1 MSNHLSIQL
10 IHIFKH
16 FASLSTSSSFLT
28 KCTSFHS
35 ARPTNS
41 DTPLAEFQTLGVS
54 ALHQA
59 ACGDYGGLVMTL
71 HVLHAGDGYEYLTK
85 QVATADRE
93 LEHGQE
99 LTDYYTAHGTPPG
112 TWFGAGLND
121 LARMDADV
129 VVDPADRIGTGESV
143 SEPQMK
149 ALFGEGM
156 HPNADAMIEDFI
168 AAGAKPEAA
177 VKAARLG
184 RKFPK
189 FTNDIPL
196 LTEHRAALEQFA
208 ADNGRRPSKADSA
221 ALMESVG
228 TRLFEQTH
236 GRAAEDNRELWSW
249 ISAQKSRV
257 RQPVAGYDL
266 VFTPPKSVS
275 TMWALADDDT
285 RRAIERIHH
294 ETVTDTLGWI
304 EQEACFTRTGA
315 TSQEVHDTTGL
326 VATLYNHYD
335 SRAGDP
341 NLHTHA
347 VVSIKVCTENDGKW
361 RALDGSTL
369 HRYGVPASQRYNATV
384 MAKLHTELGFDLT
397 ERSTGRG
404 RQDIVELAA
413 VPQELCEMFSSR
425 RTQIEARRDQ
435 LVADYRA
442 SHGRMPSPKAMYAL
456 YQQANLDTR
465 AGKQEPETLREMQHN
480 WVTRSAQILGTPE
493 HVDGLAQH
501 WRDIQDAHA
510 TGTLS
515 QTTMRGADSVDVEA
529 ARVLDRLE
537 NVRASWA
544 ITHIHSAVE
553 ANFAA
558 VTFPDDSARR
568 EAIDA
573 VTAHV
578 LTESVHMP
586 AADLPAAPEVLRRRN
601 GEFILERHGAALHTS
616 EGVIAAEQSMLA
628 ATGTP
633 TAYIATQAG
642 LDKVVEK
649 IARTSD
655 HPLNAG
661 QRELA
666 EHFVGAGTLLA
677 VGIGP
682 AGTGKTTS
690 MKAVT
695 DTWTAA
701 GYEVIALAPS
711 AVAAETLGEEIGTTA
726 HTLATLTYP
735 WRGLEN
741 YEPRRLPEH
750 IEIPTGAMLLVDEAS
765 LASTKDLAAITEIAA
780 AKGAVVRLLGDPNQ
794 LDAVE
799 TGGALRLLAEETNA
813 PELTVV
819 VRFGKDTE
827 QAENSLALRHGEESS
842 LELFYARGWV
852 HDGTAAE
859 MKDAAATAYLADI
872 DAGKTSIVMLS
883 TRDDVREV
891 NLAIQAHYRAA
902 GTAKVE
908 HTVTLSDELDAGV
921 GDIVLTR
928 KNNRRLRTK
937 GGKRRNMFVRNGD
950 LWTVTA
956 VNENGSLNLRS
967 KTHEG
972 TITLPARYV
981 KRNTELGYAAT
992 VHRSQG
998 ITVDTSHTT
1007 IGHST
1012 NRPGLYVATT
1022 RGRTENHL
1030 YVPVEPG
1037 VTQDTEGMHLS
1048 EIQTPNSRE
1057 VLTHILANDNGHKAA
1072 ITEIRDALEHA
1083 RSPERLRE
1091 AYHAA
1096 HSRLRDRWLDEV
1108 LDRALPAALLATI
1121 AAENPGSL
1129 AALRT
1134 TLGQAHDR
1142 GDSARRILNDA
1153 LATGELHTARDVAR
1167 VLNSRIIEA
1176 TQVAA
1181 EAAAEHADTTL
1192 PPLPPRTTNTDK
1204 ELDDYARILADR
1216 YAAARPEHERI
1227 DGIGA
1232 TIRRYDETR
1241 AQLDTTR
1248 IHRPV
1253 REAFEPAM
1261 ADRIL
1266 AEASAQRLGRHLRKA
1281 ALAGIAPEAVL
1292 SWHAQQLAARGEDVT
1307 AANLIKDMA
1316 PAITSA
1322 AEKAN
1327 TRWAAEHDEILR
1339 EHFPAAIAAAERAED
1354 PRWNAAVGR
1363 IRELVTHAGFDI
1375 DDLCSTIEAVAHSTA
1390 HVTGITD
1397 ALDAIAPQASAPV
1410 DPAAPHWVASPD
1422 LDAHLVDPT
1431 LAEQLD
1437 ATYTDIA
1444 EEHTANTRRISTDEQ
1459 RSNDPELRF
1468 TEHLEARPED
1478 PEMAA
1483 KWDRTAAEIQAYRE
1497 RYDIT
1502 DTTSVA
1508 GDRPENKA
1516 DIAPFN
1522 CVHRDIDALHD
1533 RMDEHREEQHRV
1545 EHEQATIEHHHTIA
1559 QHVEQENQR
1568 RGPRI

>member
-1 MSNHLSIQL
+1 MSNHLSTHVT
-10 IHIFKH
+10 HIFQH
-16 FASLSTSSSFLT
+16 FASLSTNSSSLT

-35 ARPTNS
+35 SKPTIS
-41 DTPLAEFQTLGVS
+41 DTPLAELQTLGVS
-54 ALHQA
+54 ALHQV

-112 TWFGAGLND
+112 TWFGAGLTD
-121 LARMDADV
+121 LARMDADAA
-129 VVDPADRIGTGESV
+129 VDPADRIGTGETV

-168 AAGAKPEAA
+168 AAGAKPDAA

-196 LTEHRAALEQFA
+196 LTKHRAALEQFA
-208 ADNGRRPSKADSA
+208 IDNGRRPSKVDSA

-384 MAKLHTELGFDLT
+384 MAKLHTELGFGLT

-404 RQDIVELAA
+404 RQNVVEIAE
-413 VPQELCEMFSSR
+413 VPQQLCEMFSSR
-425 RTQIEARRDQ
+425 RTQIETRRDQ
-435 LVADYRA
+435 LVAEYRQK
-442 SHGRMPSPKAMYAL
+442 HDRMPSAKAMYAL

-465 AGKQEPETLREMQHN
+465 AGKQEPQTLREMQNN
-480 WVTRSAQILGTPE
+480 WITRSAHILGDDTA
-493 HVDGLAQH
+493 V
-501 WRDIQDAHA
+501 
-510 TGTLS
+510 GTLAE
-515 QTTMRGADSVDVEA
+515 QWRGVQREHAAGVREHQAMRKAGTPAEEAKRVVEH
-529 ARVLDRLE
+529 LE
-537 NVRASWA
+537 NGRATWA
-544 ITHIHSAVE
+544 ITHVHSAVD

-558 VTFPDDSARR
+558 VSFPDEAAR
-568 EAIDA
+568 AAA
-573 VTAHV
+573 VKTVTEHV
-578 LTESVHMP
+578 LGASVH
-586 AADLPAAPEVLRRRN
+586 LPAAELPPAPEALRRRD
-601 GEFILERHGAALHTS
+601 GEFILTNHGTALHTS
-616 EGVIAAEQSMLA
+616 ASIITAEQFMLD
-628 ATGTP
+628 ATRTP
-633 TAYIATQAG
+633 TAYIAAQAG

-666 EHFVGAGTLLA
+666 EHFVGSGTLLA
-677 VGIGP
+677 VGVGP

-695 DTWTAA
+695 DTWRAT
-701 GYEVIALAPS
+701 GHEVIALAPS
-711 AVAAETLGEEIGTTA
+711 AVAAETLGEEIDVTA

-735 WRGLEN
+735 WRGLEGH
-741 YEPRRLPEH
+741 EPRSLPEH
-750 IEIPTGAMLLVDEAS
+750 IEIPAGAMLLVDEAS

-852 HDGTAAE
+852 HEGTAAE

-872 DAGKTSIVMLS
+872 GAGKTSIVMLS

-902 GTAKVE
+902 GTAKAGT
-908 HTVTLSDELDAGV
+908 TVTLSDELDAGV

-928 KNNRRLRTK
+928 KNKRRLRTK

-1007 IGHST
+1007 VGHTT

-1037 VTQDTEGMHLS
+1037 VTQDTEGMHLGS
-1048 EIQTPNSRE
+1048 INNPASRE
-1057 VLTHILANDNGHKAA
+1057 VLEKILANDNGHKAA
-1072 ITEIRDALEHA
+1072 ITEICEALEHA

-1096 HSRLRDRWLDEV
+1096 HSRLRDRWLDDV

-1129 AALRT
+1129 AELRT

-1167 VLNSRIIEA
+1167 VLNSRIVEA
-1176 TQVAA
+1176 TQAAA
-1181 EAAAEHADTTL
+1181 EAAAERSDTAL
-1192 PPLPPRTTNTDK
+1192 PPLPPRTTSTDK
-1204 ELDDYARILADR
+1204 ELDDYARIVADR
-1216 YAAARPEHERI
+1216 YATARPEHERT

-1253 REAFEPAM
+1253 REAFEPEIAE
-1261 ADRIL
+1261 RIL
-1266 AEASAQRLGRHLRKA
+1266 SEAGVQRLGRHLRKA

-1292 SWHAQQLAARGEDVT
+1292 SWHAQQLEARGEDVT

-1316 PAITSA
+1316 PAITA
-1322 AEKAN
+1322 ATEKTN
-1327 TRWAAEHDEILR
+1327 TRWAADHDEILR
-1339 EHFPAAIAAAERAED
+1339 EHFPLAVAAAERTED

-1363 IRELVTHAGFDI
+1363 IRELVTHAGFDV
-1375 DDLCSTIEAVAHSTA
+1375 DDLCRTIETAAHSTA

-1397 ALDAIAPQASAPV
+1397 ALDTIAPAASEPA
-1410 DPAAPHWVASPD
+1410 DPAAPHWVPSPD

-1437 ATYTDIA
+1437 NTYTDIA
-1444 EEHTANTRRISTDEQ
+1444 AEHTANTRRIGTDDA
-1459 RSNDPELRF
+1459 RGNHPELRF

-1478 PEMAA
+1478 PELAA
-1483 KWDRTAAEIQAYRE
+1483 QWDRTAAEIQAYRD
-1497 RYDIT
+1497 RHDIT
-1502 DTTSVA
+1502 DTTSAA

-1522 CVHRDIDALHD
+1522 TVHRDIDTLHD
-1533 RMDEHREEQHRV
+1533 RMQEHREEQRRA
-1545 EHEQATIEHHHTIA
+1545 ERQQATLEHQHTIA
-1559 QHVEQENQR
+1559 QHVEHEQKR
-1568 RGPRI
+1568 RGPRL

>member
-1 MSNHLSIQL
+1 
-10 IHIFKH
+10 
-16 FASLSTSSSFLT
+16 
-28 KCTSFHS
+28 
-35 ARPTNS
+35 
-41 DTPLAEFQTLGVS
+41 
-54 ALHQA
+54 
-59 ACGDYGGLVMTL
+59 MTL

-93 LEHGQE
+93 REHGQE
-99 LTDYYTAHGTPPG
+99 LTDYYSAHGTPPG
-112 TWFGAGLND
+112 TWFGGGLDD
-121 LARMDADV
+121 LARMDADTEI
-129 VVDPADRIGTGESV
+129 ADEYRITDGATV

-156 HPNADAMIEDFI
+156 HPNADPMVEESIKGGMDP
-168 AAGAKPEAA
+168 KKA
-177 VKAARLG
+177 VKEARLG
-184 RKFPK
+184 RKFPD
-189 FTNDIPL
+189 FANDIPL
-196 LTEHRAALEQFA
+196 LKAHRAALEQFA
-208 ADNGRRPSKADSA
+208 VDNARRPSKAESG
-221 ALMESVG
+221 ALMEKVG
-228 TRLFEQTH
+228 TALFEETH
-236 GRAAEDNRELWSW
+236 QRSAQDPQELWSW
-249 ISAQKSRV
+249 ISAQKNRV
-257 RQPVAGYDL
+257 RQPVAGQDL

-275 TMWALADDDT
+275 TMWALADDDL
-285 RRAIERIHH
+285 RRQIERIHH
-294 ETVTDTLGWI
+294 ETVKGTLGWI
-304 EQEACFTRTGA
+304 EKEACFTRTGA
-315 TSQEVHDTTGL
+315 TSQEVQDTTGM
-326 VATLYNHYD
+326 VATLYDHYD

-347 VVSIKVCTENDGKW
+347 VVSIKVCTEKDGKW

-369 HRYGVPASQRYNATV
+369 HRYAVAASQRYNAAI
-384 MAKLHTELGFDLT
+384 MSKLHTELGFGLT

-404 RQDIVELAA
+404 RQNVVEIAE
-413 VPQELCEMFSSR
+413 VPQQLCEMFSSR
-425 RTQIEARRDQ
+425 RSQIETRRDQ
-435 LVADYRA
+435 LVAEYRQK
-442 SHGRMPSPKAMYAL
+442 HDRMPSAKAMYAL

-465 AGKQEPETLREMQHN
+465 AGKQEPQTLREMQNN
-480 WVTRSAQILGTPE
+480 WITRSAQILGDDTAVAALAEQWRGVQREHAAGVREHQAMRTAGTPAE
-493 HVDGLAQH
+493 EARRV
-501 WRDIQDAHA
+501 
-510 TGTLS
+510 
-515 QTTMRGADSVDVEA
+515 VEY
-529 ARVLDRLE
+529 LE
-537 NVRASWA
+537 NGRATWA
-544 ITHIHSAVE
+544 ITHVHSAVD

-558 VTFPDDSARR
+558 VSFPDEAAR
-568 EAIDA
+568 AAAVKA
-573 VTAHV
+573 VTEHV
-578 LTESVHMP
+578 LGASVH
-586 AADLPAAPEVLRRRN
+586 LPAAELPPPPDALTRRD
-601 GEFILERHGAALHTS
+601 GEFILTNHGTALHTS
-616 EGVIAAEQSMLA
+616 ASIITAEQFMLDS
-628 ATGTP
+628 TGTP
-633 TAYIATQAG
+633 TAYIAPQAG

-666 EHFVGAGTLLA
+666 EHFVGSGTLLA
-677 VGIGP
+677 VGVGP

-695 DTWTAA
+695 DTWRAA

-711 AVAAETLGEEIGTTA
+711 AVAAETLGEEIGVTA

-735 WRGLEN
+735 WRGVDGN
-741 YEPRRLPEH
+741 EPRSLPEH
-750 IEIPTGAMLLVDEAS
+750 IEIPAGAMLLVDEAS

-842 LELFYARGWV
+842 LELFYSRGWV
-852 HDGTAAE
+852 HEGTAAE

-872 DAGKTSIVMLS
+872 EAGKSSIVMLS

-902 GTAKVE
+902 GTAKAE

-928 KNNRRLRTK
+928 KNKRGLRTK
-937 GGKRRNMFVRNGD
+937 GGRRRNMFVRNGD

-967 KTHEG
+967 KTHDG

-1007 IGHST
+1007 VGHTT

-1037 VTQDTEGMHLS
+1037 VTQDTEGMHLGS
-1048 EIQTPNSRE
+1048 ITTPASRE
-1057 VLTHILANDNGHKAA
+1057 VLEKILANDNGHRAA

-1153 LATGELHTARDVAR
+1153 LAAGELHSARDVAR

-1176 TQVAA
+1176 TQAAA
-1181 EAAAEHADTTL
+1181 EAAAERADTTL
-1192 PPLPPRTTNTDK
+1192 SPLPPRTTSTDK

-1216 YAAARPEHERI
+1216 YATARPEHERT
-1227 DGIGA
+1227 DGIGS

-1248 IHRPV
+1248 IQRPV
-1253 REAFEPAM
+1253 RGAFEPEIAERLLSE
-1261 ADRIL
+1261 AGVQRI
-1266 AEASAQRLGRHLRKA
+1266 GRHLRKA
-1281 ALAGIAPEAVL
+1281 ALAGLAPEAVL
-1292 SWHAQQLAARGEDVT
+1292 AWHAQQLAARGEDVT

-1316 PAITSA
+1316 PAIAAA
-1322 AEKAN
+1322 AEKTN

-1339 EHFPAAIAAAERAED
+1339 EHFPAAIAVAERTED

-1363 IRELVTHAGFDI
+1363 IRELVTHAGLDVE
-1375 DDLCSTIEAVAHSTA
+1375 DLCRKIGTVAHSTA

-1397 ALDAIAPQASAPV
+1397 ALDTIAPAAREPV
-1410 DPAAPHWVASPD
+1410 DPAAPHWVHSPD
-1422 LDAHLVDPT
+1422 LDAHLIDSA
-1431 LAEQLD
+1431 LAEQLE
-1437 ATYTDIA
+1437 TIYTDIA
-1444 EEHTANTRRISTDEQ
+1444 AEHTANTRRIGTDGQ
-1459 RSNDPELRF
+1459 RSSDPELRF
-1468 TEHLEARPED
+1468 TEHLESRPED
-1478 PEMAA
+1478 AEMAA
-1483 KWDRTAAEIQAYRE
+1483 QWDRTAAEIQAYRD
-1497 RYDIT
+1497 RYNIT

-1516 DIAPFN
+1516 DTAPFN
-1522 CVHRDIDALHD
+1522 TVHRDIDDLHD
-1533 RMDEHREEQHRV
+1533 RIQEHREEQRRA
-1545 EHEQATIEHHHTIA
+1545 EHEQAMIEHHHTIA
-1559 QHVEQENQR
+1559 HHVEQENR
-1568 RGPRI
+1568 RQGPRL

>member
-1 MSNHLSIQL
+1 
-10 IHIFKH
+10 
-16 FASLSTSSSFLT
+16 
-28 KCTSFHS
+28 
-35 ARPTNS
+35 
-41 DTPLAEFQTLGVS
+41 
-54 ALHQA
+54 
-59 ACGDYGGLVMTL
+59 MTL
-71 HVLHAGDGYEYLTK
+71 HVLHAGDGYEYLTS
-85 QVATADRE
+85 QVANADRE
-93 LEHGQE
+93 REHGQE
-99 LTDYYTAHGTPPG
+99 LTDYYSAHGTPPG
-112 TWFGAGLND
+112 TWFGGGLED
-121 LARMDADV
+121 LARVDADTEI
-129 VVDPADRIGTGESV
+129 ADEHRISDGATV

-156 HPNADAMIEDFI
+156 HPNADPMV
-168 AAGAKPEAA
+168 EASIKGGMDPKKA
-177 VKAARLG
+177 VKEARLG
-184 RKFPK
+184 RKFPD
-189 FTNDIPL
+189 FANDIPL
-196 LTEHRAALEQFA
+196 LKAHRAALEQFA
-208 ADNGRRPSKADSA
+208 VDNARRPSKAESG
-221 ALMESVG
+221 ALMEKVG
-228 TRLFEQTH
+228 TALFEETH
-236 GRAAEDNRELWSW
+236 QRSAQDPQELWSW
-249 ISAQKSRV
+249 ISAQKNRV
-257 RQPVAGYDL
+257 RQPVAGQDL

-275 TMWALADDDT
+275 TMWALADDDL
-285 RRAIERIHH
+285 RRQIERIHH
-294 ETVTDTLGWI
+294 ETVKGTLGWI
-304 EQEACFTRTGA
+304 EKEACFTRTGA
-315 TSQEVHDTTGL
+315 TSQEHQDTTGM
-326 VATLYNHYD
+326 VATLYDHYD

-347 VVSIKVCTENDGKW
+347 VVSIKVCTEKDGKW
-361 RALDGSTL
+361 RALDGATL
-369 HRYGVPASQRYNATV
+369 HRYAVAASQRYNAAI
-384 MAKLHTELGFDLT
+384 MSKMHTELGFGLT

-404 RQDIVELAA
+404 RQNVVEIAE
-413 VPQELCEMFSSR
+413 VPQQLCEMFSSR
-425 RTQIEARRDQ
+425 RTQIETRRDQ
-435 LVADYRA
+435 LVVEYRDK
-442 SHGRMPSPKAMYAL
+442 HGRMPSAKAMYAL

-465 AGKQEPETLREMQHN
+465 AGKQAPQTLREMQNN
-480 WVTRSAQILGTPE
+480 WITRSVQILGDDTAVRALAEQWRGVQREHAAGVREHRAMRRAGTPAEEAKRVVE
-493 HVDGLAQH
+493 H
-501 WRDIQDAHA
+501 
-510 TGTLS
+510 
-515 QTTMRGADSVDVEA
+515 
-529 ARVLDRLE
+529 LE
-537 NVRASWA
+537 NGRATWA
-544 ITHIHSAVE
+544 ITHIHSAVD

-558 VTFPDDSARR
+558 VSFPDEAAR
-568 EAIDA
+568 AAAVKA
-573 VTAHV
+573 VTEHV
-578 LTESVHMP
+578 LGASVH
-586 AADLPAAPEVLRRRN
+586 LPAPELPPAPEALRRRD
-601 GEFILERHGAALHTS
+601 GEFILTNHGTALHTS
-616 EGVIAAEQSMLA
+616 ASIITAEQFMLDS
-628 ATGTP
+628 TRTP

-666 EHFVGAGTLLA
+666 EHFVGSGTLLA

-711 AVAAETLGEEIGTTA
+711 AVAAETLGEEIGVTA

-735 WRGLEN
+735 WRGLDDH
-741 YEPRRLPEH
+741 EPRSLPEH
-750 IEIPTGAMLLVDEAS
+750 IEIPAGAMLLVDEAS
-765 LASTKDLAAITEIAA
+765 LASTKDLSAITEIAA

-819 VRFGKDTE
+819 VRFGDDTE
-827 QAENSLALRHGEESS
+827 QAENSLALRRGEESS
-842 LELFYARGWV
+842 LELFYSRGWV
-852 HDGTAAE
+852 HEGTAAE
-859 MKDAAATAYLADI
+859 MKEAAAVAYLADI
-872 DAGKTSIVMLS
+872 AAGKTSIVMLS

-902 GTAKVE
+902 GTAKAE
-908 HTVTLSDELDAGV
+908 RTVALSDELDAGV

-928 KNNRRLRTK
+928 KNKRRLRIK

-992 VHRSQG
+992 EHRSQG
-998 ITVDTSHTT
+998 ITVDTSHTAV
-1007 IGHST
+1007 GHT
-1012 NRPGLYVATT
+1012 TDRPSLYVATT

-1037 VTQDTEGMHLS
+1037 VTQDTEGMHLGS
-1048 EIQTPNSRE
+1048 INNPASRE
-1057 VLTHILANDNGHKAA
+1057 VLEKILANDNGHKAA
-1072 ITEIRDALEHA
+1072 ITEIREALEHA

-1096 HSRLRDRWLDEV
+1096 HSRLRDRWLDDV

-1129 AALRT
+1129 AELRT
-1134 TLGQAHDR
+1134 TLGHAHDR

-1167 VLNSRIIEA
+1167 VLNSRIVEA
-1176 TQVAA
+1176 THAAA
-1181 EAAAEHADTTL
+1181 EAAAERADTAL

-1216 YAAARPEHERI
+1216 YAAARPEHERT

-1253 REAFEPAM
+1253 REAFEPDTAE
-1261 ADRIL
+1261 RIL
-1266 AEASAQRLGRHLRKA
+1266 ADASAHRFGRHLRRA

-1307 AANLIKDMA
+1307 AATLIKDMA
-1316 PAITSA
+1316 PAITA
-1322 AEKAN
+1322 AVEKTN
-1327 TRWAAEHDEILR
+1327 TRWAEEHGEILR
-1339 EHFPAAIAAAERAED
+1339 GHFPYALATAARTED
-1354 PRWNAAVGR
+1354 PRWIAAAGR
-1363 IRELVTHAGFDI
+1363 IRELVTHAGFDL
-1375 DDLCSTIEAVAHSTA
+1375 DDLCRRIGSSAHRIA
-1390 HVTGITD
+1390 HITD
-1397 ALDAIAPQASAPV
+1397 ITTALDAIAPPAREPV
-1410 DPAAPHWVASPD
+1410 DPAAPHWVPSPD
-1422 LDAHLVDPT
+1422 LDAHLVDPA

-1444 EEHTANTRRISTDEQ
+1444 AEHTANTRRIAADDA
-1459 RSNDPELRF
+1459 RGNAPELRF

-1478 PEMAA
+1478 PDMAA
-1483 KWDRTAAEIQAYRE
+1483 KWDRTAAEIQAYRD
-1497 RYDIT
+1497 RYNIT

-1522 CVHRDIDALHD
+1522 TVHRDIDTLHE
-1533 RMDEHREEQHRV
+1533 RMDEHSEEQRRA
-1545 EHEQATIEHHHTIA
+1545 EHEQATVKHHHTIA
-1559 QHVEQENQR
+1559 QHVEHDQQR
-1568 RGPRI
+1568 RGPRL